1 MPCVSLKV
9 TATYSTSGGLLG
21 SFRVVPHKAG
31 RTVKQPP
38 EPKRRI
44 MIHAVVGK
52 NVDSWCAR
60 CKLMLAHTIEAIVN
74 HKITRTHCNTCGAQ
88 HAYRR
93 TAPGTASAR
102 TSRTSSAGGRWRT
115 APSPA
120 VDYQAL
126 LRGKE
131 VSNARAYKVTERF
144 QLKEIIHHPT
154 FGLGVVVAVRDA
166 NKVDVGFSDGLKT
179 LVQGGTAH

>member
-1 MPCVSLKV
+1 
-9 TATYSTSGGLLG
+9 
-21 SFRVVPHKAG
+21 
-31 RTVKQPP
+31 
-38 EPKRRI
+38 

-88 HAYRR
+88 HACRR
-93 TAPGTASAR
+93 NAPSTASAATR
-102 TSRTSSAGGRWRT
+102 RASAAGGRSK
-115 APSPA
+115 AAASPA

-131 VSNARAYKVTERF
+131 VSNARAYRITERF
-144 QLKEIIHHPT
+144 QLKEIIHHPI

-166 NKVDVGFSDGLKT
+166 NKVDVGFNDGLKT
-179 LVQGGTAH
+179 LVQGGAAQ